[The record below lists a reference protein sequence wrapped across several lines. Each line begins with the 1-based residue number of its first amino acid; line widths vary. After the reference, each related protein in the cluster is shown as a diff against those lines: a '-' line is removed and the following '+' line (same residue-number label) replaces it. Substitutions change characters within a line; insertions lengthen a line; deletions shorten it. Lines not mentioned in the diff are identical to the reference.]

1 MSLIVS
7 ELSGGTIN
15 DQSASG
21 YVDIGSTRI
30 QWGIDKQGVSTE
42 RVITL
47 PTAFANTNYSVVLT
61 TDNGTAALAFAPRVG
76 TVGSKTTTKFNAR
89 MALLTLDP
97 SMMDFSWQA
106 IGRKP

>member
-1 MSLIVS
+1 MPNK
-7 ELSGGTIN
+7 LSIKSAQVN
-15 DQSASG
+15 DQASAG
-21 YVDIGSTRI
+21 YFDIGDMRI
-30 QWGIDKQGVSTE
+30 QWGIDRQGITEE

-47 PTAFANTNYSVVLT
+47 PAAFANTNYSVVLT

-89 MALLTLDP
+89 MALLNLNP
-97 SMMDFSWQA
+97 STMDFSWQA